1 MAADPRKAFCID
13 RIFSHLGVYDRGGQ
27 FAVGRGEMEAAF
39 LRHPDLTRFCEDASF
54 KTLQAYSFKN
64 SMVRTAAERDSN
76 AFSQNALT
84 VFSYHLRI
92 CSKSTYHLTLSPV
105 YPAAPPT

>member
-13 RIFSHLGVYDRGGQ
+13 RIFAHLGVYDRGGQ

-64 SMVRTAAERDSN
+64 SMVRRLAACSYACLVSEHN
-76 AFSQNALT
+76 AHAF
-84 VFSYHLRI
+84 
-92 CSKSTYHLTLSPV
+92 
-105 YPAAPPT
+105 